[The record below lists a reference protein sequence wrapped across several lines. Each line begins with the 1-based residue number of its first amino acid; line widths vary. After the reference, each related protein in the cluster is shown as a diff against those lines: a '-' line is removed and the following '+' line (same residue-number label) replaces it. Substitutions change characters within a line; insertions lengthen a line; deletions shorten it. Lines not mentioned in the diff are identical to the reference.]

1 MGELKL
7 KPAVKQLWLEGLRSG
22 EFEQCSGKLSN
33 GVGYCCL
40 GVLSE
45 LAHREGVLTREV
57 QTSTYKPVF
66 GSEDDRRTET
76 SIHYGGYAASN
87 YLPREVADW
96 AFEEYDP
103 NAVYWENP
111 RVNDPRPEGHPMKV
125 EVTSLAEL
133 NDEGFTFEEIADVVE
148 GQL

>member
-1 MGELKL
+1 LKL
-7 KPAVKQLWLEGLRSG
+7 KPEVKQLWLEGLRSG
-22 EFEQCSGKLSN
+22 DFPQCSGKLSN

-45 LAHREGVLTREV
+45 LAHREGVIAREE
-57 QTSTYKPVF
+57 QQNTWKPVS
-66 GSEDDRRTET
+66 GGGTRTET
-76 SIHYGGYAASN
+76 SVHYGAYAASN

-103 NAVYWENP
+103 NVVYWENP
-111 RVNDPRPEGHPMKV
+111 RVKDPRPEGHLMKV

-148 GQL
+148 EQL